1 MPHSFQY
8 EDVRLMYELLREPRK
23 TLAAT
28 VYPDGS
34 LTVKA
39 PEAAEISRI
48 EDFLQRR
55 WRWILKQQRYFGQ
68 FKTETRKEYVSGESF
83 RYLGRAY
90 KLLVRKAQAEPRVLL
105 KQGTLTVQSP
115 KPEDRGLSRQM
126 LEAWYRGRA
135 EVIFNE
141 RLDLCFARFH
151 HRQRP
156 KLAVRKLK
164 RRWGSYLKRSNRI
177 HLNVDLIRANKA
189 QIDYVITHELCH
201 IDHPRH
207 DRAFYR
213 SLEAKLPDWP
223 RIKKRLELETF
234 GRR

>member
-8 EDVRLMYELLREPRK
+8 EDVRLVYELLREPRK

-39 PEAAEISRI
+39 PEEAGKSRI
-48 EDFLQRR
+48 DDFLTRR

-68 FKTETRKEYVSGESF
+68 FKEEMPKEYVSGETF

-90 KLLVRKAQAEPRVLL
+90 KLLVRRAHAEPRVLL
-105 KQGTLTVQSP
+105 KQGTLTVTSL
-115 KPEDRGLSRQM
+115 KPQERELTRQM
-126 LEAWYRGRA
+126 LEAWYRERA

-156 KLAVRKLK
+156 KLVTRKLK
-164 RRWGSYLKRSNRI
+164 RRWGSYLKRGNRI
-177 HLNVDLIRANKA
+177 HLNLDLIRANKA

-223 RIKKRLELETF
+223 QTKRKLELDTL
-234 GRR
+234 GRG